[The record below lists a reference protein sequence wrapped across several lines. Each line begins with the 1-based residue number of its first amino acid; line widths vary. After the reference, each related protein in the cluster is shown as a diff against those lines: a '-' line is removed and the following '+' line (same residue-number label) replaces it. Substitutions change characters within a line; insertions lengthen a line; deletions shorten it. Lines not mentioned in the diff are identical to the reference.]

1 MQGVVPD
8 FVTLRPPLSRNRFFS
23 SGTFM
28 TFAPSCATTA
38 VSSVKQQPSRVN
50 DDRHGAEEEDQE
62 DDIVETHVQP
72 GEIGRVVMIDGAGL
86 ILVKW
91 RLGYK
96 KFRGEELDL
105 FPSNSHNQKVY
116 WNTSDRDIPKGSPL
130 QVEGAPRF
138 NERNDIVL
146 RCKHRPLSYKGSYG
160 SWTFSISSLST
171 VPPESRKSES
181 EKQNTSDDKCNQN
194 SAALTSSAKAGRS
207 IFGSGQ
213 AKPNQVGLSNLGNTC
228 YMNASIQALSHVILL
243 RGVFIKSKRVE
254 QHYSNQIFPTYLTK
268 CDITFDFLTVTDY
281 FLCSAYLFDI
291 NDTSKFGTGGKV
303 AHALAKLMRALDDAK
318 ISCVAPRDFKNCI
331 GCYDATFRGYEQQD
345 AHEFIS
351 KVLEGLGDDLN
362 RVPIKKYI
370 ADNSENEGR
379 QEDEVASE
387 YWWRHT

>member
-1 MQGVVPD
+1 
-8 FVTLRPPLSRNRFFS
+8 
-23 SGTFM
+23 
-28 TFAPSCATTA
+28 
-38 VSSVKQQPSRVN
+38 
-50 DDRHGAEEEDQE
+50 
-62 DDIVETHVQP
+62 
-72 GEIGRVVMIDGAGL
+72 
-86 ILVKW
+86 
-91 RLGYK
+91 
-96 KFRGEELDL
+96 
-105 FPSNSHNQKVY
+105 
-116 WNTSDRDIPKGSPL
+116 
-130 QVEGAPRF
+130 
-138 NERNDIVL
+138 
-146 RCKHRPLSYKGSYG
+146 
-160 SWTFSISSLST
+160 
-171 VPPESRKSES
+171 
-181 EKQNTSDDKCNQN
+181 
-194 SAALTSSAKAGRS
+194 
-207 IFGSGQ
+207 
-213 AKPNQVGLSNLGNTC
+213 
-228 YMNASIQALSHVILL
+228 MNASIQALSHVILL